1 MVDRFGQKEAITIK
15 EMGRLSTS
23 SECFAV
29 IYNFHREILL
39 SRVKAISM
47 YIHNA
52 HPYDYVSQVYMH
64 LFVCMYICESIAS

>member
-1 MVDRFGQKEAITIK
+1 M
-15 EMGRLSTS
+15 
-23 SECFAV
+23 
-29 IYNFHREILL
+29 

-52 HPYDYVSQVYMH
+52 HPYDYVSQVYMY